1 MSNTGISHL
10 DTRCITRDL
19 SQAMTKKTPQTIAAV
34 DLGSNSF
41 HMIVAQVSEHGELK
55 QIDKLKEMV
64 RLRGGLDKKN
74 NLSAEKQEEALA
86 CLRRFGERI
95 RHLPVES
102 VRVAGTNT
110 LRTMRDATEFQALAK
125 EALGHSVSIIA
136 GREEARLIY
145 LGVAHTLSD
154 DDGKRFVMDIGGGST
169 EFIIGEKFKPLEL
182 ESLNMGSV
190 SVTQRFFADGSLKK
204 KKWEKAITA
213 LSLDITPIKNAYEIG
228 HWDVATGASGT
239 IKAARKIVHAL
250 EFEKFGITLASLHK
264 VRDLMIEADHIDH
277 VDLPKLKADRKPVF
291 AGGLAVLI
299 AAFETL
305 KIDRMTVSDGAL
317 REGLLYD
324 LIGRIHHEDTRDK
337 SITSLMKRF
346 DIDQIQSQQVTAT
359 AKHLFKQAAK
369 HWGLNKRHQKLL
381 IWAAMIHELGLSITH
396 SNYHIHGAYILENAD
411 LPGFSRKGQS
421 WLSTLVSTH
430 RRSINNGAFE
440 RLPPHEQGIVKKL
453 SVLLRLSVLFH
464 RSRKNAQILPEIH
477 AKENSIDIHCQELE
491 KRPMLFVDLKREQE
505 WLKNIAFTLHFERTE

>member
-1 MSNTGISHL
+1 
-10 DTRCITRDL
+10 
-19 SQAMTKKTPQTIAAV
+19 MTKFTPETIAAV

-41 HMIVAQVSEHGELK
+41 HMIVAQVNEHDELK
-55 QIDKLKEMV
+55 QVDKLKEMV
-64 RLRGGLDKKN
+64 RLRGGLDENN
-74 NLSAEKQEEALA
+74 NLSAEKQDVALA

-102 VRVAGTNT
+102 VRIAGTNT
-110 LRTMRDATEFQALAK
+110 LRTMQDATEFQALAK

-204 KKWEKAITA
+204 ENWDKAITA
-213 LSLDITPIKNAYEIG
+213 LSLEITPIKSAYEIG
-228 HWDVATGASGT
+228 HWNIATGASGT
-239 IKAARKIVHAL
+239 IKAARNIIHAL
-250 EFEKFGITLASLHK
+250 ELEKFGITLKSLHK
-264 VRDLMIEADHIDH
+264 VKDLMIEAGDIEQ

-305 KIDRMTVSDGAL
+305 KIDSMTVSDGAL

-324 LIGRIHHEDTRDK
+324 LIGRIHHEDTRDN
-337 SITSLMKRF
+337 SINSLMKRF
-346 DIDQIQSQQVTAT
+346 DIDLVQSQQVTTT
-359 AKHLFKQAAK
+359 ADHLFKQVATE
-369 HWGLNKRHQKLL
+369 WELNKRYRKLL
-381 IWAAMIHELGLSITH
+381 IWAAMIHELGLSIAH
-396 SNYHIHGAYILENAD
+396 SNYHTHGAYILDNAD
-411 LPGFSRKGQS
+411 LPGFSRKGQR
-421 WLSTLVSTH
+421 WLSTLVDTH
-430 RRSINNGAFE
+430 RRSINHANFE
-440 RLPPHEQGIVKKL
+440 RLPPQEQAIVKKL

-464 RSRKNAQILPEIH
+464 RSRKNEHILPNIQLG
-477 AKENSIDIHCQELE
+477 ENKMAIHCRELSN
-491 KRPMLFVDLKREQE
+491 RPMLLADLKREKA
-505 WLKNIAFTLHFERTE
+505 WLENIAFTLNFENKQSTT